1 MTPSKG
7 DPGGKRRFSFIG
19 PDLIPR
25 LLSAAVLVPL
35 TAAALALGGIYFA
48 LLVGAV
54 LAGAFREWEN
64 MITGTR
70 RPFPSI
76 LLMGFI
82 ALTALA
88 YPMSGPWASFAIIGV
103 AVLLA
108 AVASAPARRWRIAGL
123 IVFGAA
129 TVAFLS
135 IRGSSA
141 AGIWAGLF
149 LAVVVWST
157 DSGAYFVGRFFGG
170 TKLSPDV
177 SPSKTWS
184 GAAGGLFMGTLGGLI
199 VWVGAG
205 YAMGT
210 PAPLVIGGLISVV
223 VSISGQAGDLAES
236 ALKRRFSIKD
246 SGDIIPGHGGL
257 MDRIDSLTVAGL
269 VLWLI
274 GLAHRGLGAV
284 PQGILLWAPN

>member
-1 MTPSKG
+1 MTNSGG
-7 DPGGKRRFSFIG
+7 DRGQRRAFPFIG
-19 PDLIPR
+19 PDLLPR
-25 LLSAAVLVPL
+25 LLSAAVLVPV

-48 LLVGAV
+48 LLVGLV
-54 LAGAFREWEN
+54 IAGAYREWEN
-64 MITGTR
+64 MIIGTR
-70 RPFPSI
+70 RPFPSV

-82 ALTALA
+82 VLAALA
-88 YPMSGPWASFAIIGV
+88 YPMSGPWASMAVIGV
-103 AVLLA
+103 AILIA
-108 AVASAPARRWRIAGL
+108 AVTSAPARRWRVSGL

-141 AGIWAGLF
+141 AGIWAGVF

-157 DSGAYFVGRFFGG
+157 DSGAYFVGRMLGG
-170 TKLSPDV
+170 TKLSPEV

-184 GAAGGLFMGTLGGLI
+184 GAAGGLVFGTVGGLV
-199 VWVGAG
+199 VWVAAG
-205 YAMGT
+205 YALS
-210 PAPLVIGGLISVV
+210 AASPLVIGGLIAVV

-284 PQGILLWAPN
+284 PQGILLWG